1 MPYEEDFVTAGALVG
16 STILELL
23 LELERLEQ
31 QTLALLARLTWV
43 QALLGG
49 SCNGQDKTKKNL

>member
-31 QTLALLARLTWV
+31 
-43 QALLGG
+43 LG
-49 SCNGQDKTKKNL
+49 